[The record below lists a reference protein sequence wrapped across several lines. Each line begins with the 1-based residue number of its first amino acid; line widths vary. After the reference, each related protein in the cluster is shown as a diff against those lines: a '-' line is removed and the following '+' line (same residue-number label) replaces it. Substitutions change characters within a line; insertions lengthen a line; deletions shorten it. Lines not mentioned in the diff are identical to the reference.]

1 MVKTLHNRIVSP
13 AEWLNER
20 ENLLQREKALT
31 RLRDQIAEER
41 RALPWVLISKPYV
54 FESKNGPVSLEDL
67 FEGRSQ
73 LIVSHFMFGP
83 DWEEGCVGCSF
94 GADHVDGARIHLENH
109 DVSYVAISKAPYSKI
124 ETFKKRMG
132 WKFRWVSSFEN
143 DFNADFFVSWPKQ
156 EVENGK
162 VFYNYKM
169 QNVFREEM
177 NGISVFYKDEDG
189 LIYHTYSAFARGTEE
204 LAGTFIYLDLTPK
217 GRNETGPGFN
227 LTDWVKHHD
236 KYESSHVNLFQANG
250 KADSSC
256 CH

>member
-20 ENLLQREKALT
+20 ENLLQREKTLT

-41 RALPWVLISKPYV
+41 RALPWVQITKPYI
-54 FESKNGPVSLEDL
+54 FNGKNGDVSLSEL

-73 LIVSHFMFGP
+73 LIVSHFMLGP
-83 DWEEGCVGCSF
+83 GWEEGCVGCSF

-109 DVSYVAISKAPYSKI
+109 DISFVTISRAPYPEI
-124 ETFKKRMG
+124 EAFKNRMG
-132 WKFRWVSSFEN
+132 WKFGWVSSFEN
-143 DFNADFFVSWPKQ
+143 DFNFDFNVSFDKD

-169 QNVFREEM
+169 QKVFREEM
-177 NGISVFYKDEDG
+177 NGISIFFKDEDG
-189 LIYHTYSAFARGTEE
+189 SIFHTYSAFARGTEE
-204 LAGTFIYLDLTPK
+204 LTGTFIYLDMTPK

-236 KYESSHVNLFQANG
+236 KYENKSTKLSESNG
-250 KADSSC
+250 TTAEKC